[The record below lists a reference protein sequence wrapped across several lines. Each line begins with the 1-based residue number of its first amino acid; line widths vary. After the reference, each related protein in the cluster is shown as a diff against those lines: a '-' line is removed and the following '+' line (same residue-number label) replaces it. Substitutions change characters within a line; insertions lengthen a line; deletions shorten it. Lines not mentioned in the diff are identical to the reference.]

1 MSDDAVA
8 IQVNFARAVPLF
20 PLDGV
25 VLLPHALLRLYV
37 FEPRYRQMVEEALDG
52 PGLIAMAVFEGSRWK
67 QEYHGNPPIRR
78 CVCLGH
84 IAHHERE
91 PSGNYRLVLQGI
103 VRAKILNEEAPDDER
118 LYRRALLQPIETQDG
133 GDDQLDTMC
142 GDVLEEM
149 RTEPLTDLA
158 SVRSVLREVEQREIP
173 SAALLEVVTL
183 SVLNDKRLQY
193 RLLAE
198 GDAHRRATI
207 VRDQLRRMR
216 GSLAY
221 AARQIDAE
229 APDGCTW
236 N

>member
-1 MSDDAVA
+1 MPDDSVA
-8 IQVNFARAVPLF
+8 IQVNFARPVPLF

-37 FEPRYRQMVEEALDG
+37 FEPRYRQMVQEALDG
-52 PGLIAMAVFEGSRWK
+52 PGLIAMAVFDGSRWK
-67 QEYHGNPPIRR
+67 QEYHGSPPIRR

-91 PSGNYRLVLQGI
+91 PNGNYRLVLQGI
-103 VRAKILNEEAPDDER
+103 VRARILSEEPSDDER
-118 LYRRALLQPIETQDG
+118 LYRRALLQPIENREPD
-133 GDDQLDTMC
+133 
-142 GDVLEEM
+142 EM
-149 RTEPLTDLA
+149 RLDEMCDGVLAEMRSEPMTDLA

-173 SAALLEVVTL
+173 PVALLEVVTL

-198 GDAHRRATI
+198 GDAARRAEI
-207 VRDQLRRMR
+207 VREQLRKMR
-216 GSLAY
+216 GSLTY
-221 AARQIDAE
+221 AARQVDAG